1 MIVEELYK
9 EECGKLFHK
18 VLDMLIGIGA
28 MCSVELGDAQWVG
41 DENVKWSMDVRVVK
55 LGRYPRQTVN
65 LTKWE

>member
-41 DENVKWSMDVRVVK
+41 DENVK
-55 LGRYPRQTVN
+55 
-65 LTKWE
+65 

>member
-41 DENVKWSMDVRVVK
+41 DENVKYGCESGEVR
-55 LGRYPRQTVN
+55 
-65 LTKWE
+65 